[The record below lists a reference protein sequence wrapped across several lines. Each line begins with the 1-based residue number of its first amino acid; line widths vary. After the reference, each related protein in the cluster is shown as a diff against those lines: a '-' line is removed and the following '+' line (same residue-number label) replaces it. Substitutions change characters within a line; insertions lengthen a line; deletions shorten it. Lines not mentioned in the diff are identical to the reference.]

1 MDVLKIFLK
10 AYLGA
15 VLILIAEAVALVVGG
30 FIGAFAGVKLASEAT
45 GGERVR
51 AMFIGGTIGALL
63 FLFISAW
70 IVGKFKSRRSSV
82 PCFRDHD
89 LSEQD
94 LSGADLESADLVN
107 ANLYSANLFGAN
119 LKGAELLNT
128 NLEGANLEGAD
139 LRGATDANLEGTIG
153 TPAFMPDDPLDE

>member
-1 MDVLKIFLK
+1 MDFLKI
-10 AYLGA
+10 YLGA
-15 VLILIAEAVALVVGG
+15 VFRMIAEKVALVVGG
-30 FIGAFAGVKLASEAT
+30 VIGAFAGVNLVPSEAT

-153 TPAFMPDDPLDE
+153 TPAHMPNDPLDE